1 MHDRSDAAT
10 AAAFVERVPQGLRLP
25 VSRMKTQALDFFLR
39 KVNDVLEVNN
49 LHACV
54 QNALLLVYV
63 AAQSERDVPFV
74 VRETLVTETDTEIS
88 AFRPFRYIDSPGLLL
103 VGKPQYF
110 GLKIV
115 SYFFCYVLPAH

>member
-1 MHDRSDAAT
+1 MHDRSDTST
-10 AAAFVERVPQGLRLP
+10 AAAFVERVPQGLCLP
-25 VSRMKTQALDFFLR
+25 VSRIKTQSLDFFLR

-49 LHACV
+49 LHACI

-74 VRETLVTETDTEIS
+74 VRETLVTDSDTEIL
-88 AFRPFRYIDSPGLLL
+88 ALGPFRHIDSPGLLL

-110 GLKIV
+110 GLKIA
-115 SYFFCYVLPAH
+115 SHFFCYVLQAH

>member
-25 VSRMKTQALDFFLR
+25 VSRIKSQSLDFFLR
-39 KVNDVLEVNN
+39 KVNDVLEVDN
-49 LHACV
+49 LHECV

-63 AAQSERDVPFV
+63 ATQTERDVPFV
-74 VRETLVTETDTEIS
+74 VRETLVTDSDTEIF

-115 SYFFCYVLPAH
+115 SHFFCYVLQAH